1 MKTKTEN
8 IELIIKEIISKN
20 KKEESINKT
29 LEQAENEYLVA
40 QSRFFES
47 INEEQSELFFDMM
60 EKEIIFKIMKKR
72 KK

>member
-60 EKEIIFKIMKKR
+60 EKEIIFKIMKKG